1 MCSPWTSPTRFS
13 FGPSNVLW
21 EFTDAHDP
29 DMGNVV
35 GTPKIVKI
43 RTNAKSASTATYK
56 WFAAVPSGV
65 NNYVND
71 GAGRFSTTGKPALF
85 LLDLSKPTSD
95 NWTWAPTISKS
106 HSP

>member
-1 MCSPWTSPTRFS
+1 MRNLHLLPLTSGLLQSP
-13 FGPSNVLW
+13 V
-21 EFTDAHDP
+21 
-29 DMGNVV
+29 
-35 GTPKIVKI
+35 
-43 RTNAKSASTATYK
+43 
-56 WFAAVPSGV
+56 GV

-95 NWTWAPTISKS
+95 NWTPIPPTISKS